1 MRSEETRG
9 HHRHHE
15 GRRGGKFR
23 EERSEMKEGRA
34 TSGAK
39 TFRRGRAI
47 AFLEH
52 LETKRDSL
60 KKQLATPELQALNVQ
75 IAGELKA
82 TELIIDEFIK
92 VFELQ
97 EAEPENK
104 NE

>member
-1 MRSEETRG
+1 MRLDETRG

-15 GRRGGKFR
+15 GRRVGKSR
-23 EERSEMKEGRA
+23 EGKEVRSI
-34 TSGAK
+34 SGAK

-52 LETKRDSL
+52 LETKRDVL

-97 EAEPENK
+97 EVEPENT